1 MMPKQERQQ
10 CVEWPGPGT
19 CVPRPCTG
27 LTAVQAST
35 LSAIARAARRER
47 MARAHG
53 PNSRAKSRSLAQT
66 MQWMGRSGVL
76 RMVQTGND
84 LGTGAGLH
92 S

>member
-1 MMPKQERQQ
+1 
-10 CVEWPGPGT
+10 
-19 CVPRPCTG
+19 
-27 LTAVQAST
+27 
-35 LSAIARAARRER
+35 